1 MVVNQN
7 AAPAL
12 GPGQNAG
19 ACGAGVRQKAE
30 GEQIEGPGRPQEC
43 RAVLAVLDDGIPAQ
57 SVGSGR
63 ADRSARR
70 STAKGGHTRT
80 APRTENCCISTSGI
94 GQYKGVEHP
103 PGAQAVK

>member
-30 GEQIEGPGRPQEC
+30 GSEQIEGPGRPQEF
-43 RAVLAVLDDGIPAQ
+43 RAVLAVLDGIPAQ

>member
-1 MVVNQN
+1 MNQN
-7 AAPAL
+7 AAPAVCR
-12 GPGQNAG
+12 GNAG

-30 GEQIEGPGRPQEC
+30 GSEQIEGPGRPQEF
-43 RAVLAVLDDGIPAQ
+43 RAVLAVLDGIPAQ

-103 PGAQAVK
+103 PGAQAVE

>member
-1 MVVNQN
+1 MNQN

-30 GEQIEGPGRPQEC
+30 GSEQIEGSLDTRPT
-43 RAVLAVLDDGIPAQ
+43 AQ
-57 SVGSGR
+57 
-63 ADRSARR
+63 AARR
-70 STAKGGHTRT
+70 GHTRT